1 MLSCYPKGRNL
12 DSHTSCFTLF
22 HSSDVV
28 DVSLSRIENDP
39 IQKSLLIILESY
51 NNENSGISLN
61 NRFIPINE
69 LKEKLIC
76 NKKEA
81 ELFRQEFYSLIEK
94 ILLDNQEILLK
105 KLRENF
111 PEVIK
116 KGKKKKIDNVS

>member
-1 MLSCYPKGRNL
+1 MYYNQRIPIKDLRELKFRAYEIFGTDRL
-12 DSHTSCFTLF
+12 DDIW
-22 HSSDVV
+22 DVV

-51 NNENSGISLN
+51 DNENSGISLN

-94 ILLDNQEILLK
+94 Y
-105 KLRENF
+105 
-111 PEVIK
+111 
-116 KGKKKKIDNVS
+116 S